1 MIGRFVHLVLETFP
15 DLSIIH
21 GAEAHTSVPQSTTLV
36 FLSFFQFLHPGA
48 FHRSLTSNITFMF
61 DVITLL
67 VWNSEF

>member
-1 MIGRFVHLVLETFP
+1 MRQKLLLRESKKASVIGRFVHLVLETFP
-15 DLSIIH
+15 DLSII
-21 GAEAHTSVPQSTTLV
+21 
-36 FLSFFQFLHPGA
+36 QFLHPGA